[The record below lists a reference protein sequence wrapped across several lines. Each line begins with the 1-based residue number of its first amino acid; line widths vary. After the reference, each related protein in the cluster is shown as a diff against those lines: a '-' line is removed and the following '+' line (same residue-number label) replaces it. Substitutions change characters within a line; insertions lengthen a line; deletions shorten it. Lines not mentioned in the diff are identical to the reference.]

1 VLYDASEKKQRFVM
15 NIKPYTPRD
24 WKSHPSYL
32 YEPYGSSVKRAP
44 RKRLVPL
51 KQTLSEITG
60 PIFGPDAVR
69 PGDDD
74 LTRNAG
80 TGAEA
85 MGERLIIVGRVL
97 DENER
102 PIPNTLIEIWQAN
115 AAGRYH
121 HEVDQH
127 NAPLDPN
134 FNGAG
139 RCLTNDQGE
148 YRFITIKPGAYPWL
162 NHPNAWRPAHI
173 HLSLFGPSFVTR
185 LVTQF
190 FFPGDPLIPLDPI
203 LNSIPSK
210 KGRQRLISSYAH
222 DVTQPEWALGYRF
235 DIVLRGRNGTP
246 MEEIRR

>member
-1 VLYDASEKKQRFVM
+1 M

-24 WKSHPSYL
+24 WKSHPPYL

-44 RKRLVPL
+44 LKRLVPI

-60 PIFGPDAVR
+60 PVFGPDAVQ

-74 LTRNAG
+74 LTRNAS
-80 TGAEA
+80 TGSEA
-85 MGERLIIVGRVL
+85 MGERLIVVGRVL
-97 DENER
+97 DEDEH
-102 PIPNTLIEIWQAN
+102 PVPNTLVEIWQAN

-127 NAPLDPN
+127 RAPLDPN
-134 FNGAG
+134 FIGAG
-139 RCLTNDQGE
+139 RCLTNDRGE
-148 YRFITIKPGAYPWL
+148 YRFVTIKPGAYPWL
-162 NHPNAWRPAHI
+162 NHANAWRPAHI

-210 KGRQRLISSYAH
+210 SGRERLIASYDHA
-222 DVTQPEWALGYRF
+222 VTEPEWALGYRF

>member
-1 VLYDASEKKQRFVM
+1 MKIE
-15 NIKPYTPRD
+15 PYKPRD
-24 WKSHPSYL
+24 WKSHPPYR
-32 YEPYGSSVKRAP
+32 YEGYASSVKRAP
-44 RKRLVPL
+44 LKRLVPID
-51 KQTLSEITG
+51 QTLSEITG
-60 PIFGPDAVR
+60 PLFGQEAVH

-80 TGAEA
+80 TCGEA
-85 MGERLIIVGRVL
+85 IGERLIIVGRVM
-97 DENER
+97 DEDER
-102 PIPNTLIEIWQAN
+102 PVPNTLIEIWQAN

-134 FNGAG
+134 FIGAG
-139 RCLTNDQGE
+139 RCLTDDRGK
-148 YRFITIKPGAYPWL
+148 YRFVTIKPGAYPWL

-203 LNSIPSK
+203 LNSVPTKS
-210 KGRQRLISSYAH
+210 GRERLICSYAH
-222 DVTQPEWALGYRF
+222 DVTEAQWALGYRF
-235 DIVLRGRNGTP
+235 DIVLRGRHQTP
-246 MEEIRR
+246 FEKSEG

>member
-1 VLYDASEKKQRFVM
+1 M
-15 NIKPYTPRD
+15 IKINPYKPRD
-24 WKSHPSYL
+24 WKSHP
-32 YEPYGSSVKRAP
+32 PYRYDDYKSSTKRAP
-44 RKRLVPL
+44 LKRLVPMG
-51 KQTLSEITG
+51 QTLSEITG
-60 PIFGPDAVR
+60 PIFGHEAVQ

-74 LTRNAG
+74 LTRN
-80 TGAEA
+80 TGAGGEA

-97 DENER
+97 DEDAR
-102 PIPNTLIEIWQAN
+102 PVPNALIEIWQAN

-134 FNGAG
+134 FIGAG
-139 RCLTNDQGE
+139 RCLTDDKGA
-148 YRFITIKPGAYPWL
+148 YRFLTIKPGAYPWL

-203 LNSIPSK
+203 LNSVPSK
-210 KGRQRLISSYAH
+210 SGRERLIASYAH
-222 DVTQPEWALGYRF
+222 EVSEPEWALGYRF
-235 DIVLRGRNGTP
+235 DIVLRGRQQTP
-246 MEEIRR
+246 FEGLG